1 MITKGEESASA
12 NELRHL
18 SKLKQLEFCQKP
30 TRTEEAQRQTM
41 KYVFEQMVQKKAQ
54 ENTNSLNLQASSLHL
69 SFNQI

>member
-12 NELRHL
+12 NEIRHL

-30 TRTEEAQRQTM
+30 TRTEETERQT

-54 ENTNSLNLQASSLHL
+54 
-69 SFNQI
+69 

>member
-30 TRTEEAQRQTM
+30 TQTEEIERQRK
-41 KYVFEQMVQKKAQ
+41 KYVFEQMRKKEQ
-54 ENTNSLNLQASSLHL
+54 
-69 SFNQI
+69 